1 MIIMRCTT
9 ALLALLVATAPV
21 AASTSDQPQVI
32 VRQVTDRVIEIL
44 QQKDLPNNEKRAK
57 IELIVMEYVDFETLS
72 KLVIARNWSKFS
84 PEQQQEF
91 MTQFQEHLARTY
103 GRRLDDYRNE
113 KVVITGEHEEA
124 RGDRTVNTKVPRG
137 ETDILVD
144 YRLRQKDGSWKMIDI
159 VIEGVSLVA
168 NFRSQFQGI
177 VSSGG
182 PEKLIQLLR
191 EKNARAATAGD
202 TEA

>member
-1 MIIMRCTT
+1 MRSLT
-9 ALLALLVATAPV
+9 ALAALVVATAPV
-21 AASTSDQPQVI
+21 VTAATPDEPKVI
-32 VRQVTDRVIEIL
+32 VEQVTDRVIEIL
-44 QQKDLPNNEKRAK
+44 QQKDVPQSEKREK
-57 IELIVMEYVDFETLS
+57 IETIVMEYVDFETLS
-72 KLVIARNWSKFS
+72 RLVVARNWSKFS

-91 MTQFQEHLARTY
+91 MTQFREHLARTY
-103 GRRLDDYRNE
+103 GKRLDDYRNE

-137 ETDILVD
+137 GAVILVD
-144 YRLRQKDGSWKMIDI
+144 YRLRQHDGSWKMIDI

-177 VSSGG
+177 VTSGG

-191 EKNARAATAGD
+191 EKNAGAD

>member
-1 MIIMRCTT
+1 MRSLI
-9 ALLALLVATAPV
+9 ALAALLVTTAPAV
-21 AASTSDQPQVI
+21 AAKPDAPQVI
-32 VRQVTDRVIEIL
+32 VQQVTDRVIEIL
-44 QQKDLPNNEKRAK
+44 QTKDMPNGEKRAK
-57 IELIVMEYVDFETLS
+57 IETIVMEYVDFETLS

-84 PEQQQEF
+84 PAQQQEF
-91 MTQFQEHLARTY
+91 MAQFQEHLARTY
-103 GRRLDDYRNE
+103 GKRLDDYRNE
-113 KVVITGEHEEA
+113 KVIITGEHEEA

-137 ETDILVD
+137 GAMILVD

-177 VSSGG
+177 VTSGG

-191 EKNARAATAGD
+191 EKNAGATTND